1 MAQDSNQRIFDIKER
16 TFEFARR
23 SVRLY
28 LHLQEQGKAG
38 KVLSPQMLRAG
49 TSIGANLEEADA
61 GQSKA
66 DFIHK
71 CSISLKEARETLFW
85 LRLFEAEK
93 IVETDRIAPMIQ
105 ECNELVSILTVI
117 IKNSQSRN

>member
-1 MAQDSNQRIFDIKER
+1 MDNAVKKYDIKER

-23 SVRLY
+23 CVKLY
-28 LHLQEQGKAG
+28 YFLYEQGGAG
-38 KVLSPQMLRAG
+38 RVLAPQLLRAG

-61 GQSKA
+61 GQSKP

-71 CSISLKEARETLFW
+71 CSISLKEARETSFW

-93 IVETDRIAPMIQ
+93 IVASNKVASLVQ
-105 ECNELVSILTVI
+105 ESNELISILTTI
-117 IKNSQSRN
+117 IKKAQSK